1 MTRPAW
7 IVIGA
12 FGLAIALWVGVNM
25 SSGNRGQEAS
35 PGVSL
40 EEAFTRARAERKC
53 VLVDVYTDWCSW
65 CKKMDRETYTNTQVR
80 AMLEKEFL
88 VVKLNAESD
97 AELTFNGSRMTMVE
111 FAQQAGGG
119 QQVAGALE
127 NRDIPAAGAIQADD
141 PGARERAD
149 GAVAVVARAAI
160 AGGRRRI
167 GGAGA
172 DSDAE
177 VTQ

>member
-65 CKKMDRETYTNTQVR
+65 CKKMDEDTYSDSRVINRSAGLACVKVDGDARGDLVARYKVDGYPTVVFLNPDGS
-80 AMLEKEFL
+80 EKHR
-88 VVKLNAESD
+88 VVGYKGPDDFIKDLDYVLGRGPRPAESGG
-97 AELTFNGSRMTMVE
+97 ACA
-111 FAQQAGGG
+111 FALLPL
-119 QQVAGALE
+119 ALV
-127 NRDIPAAGAIQADD
+127 P
-141 PGARERAD
+141 
-149 GAVAVVARAAI
+149 AVVL
-160 AGGRRRI
+160 AGRK
-167 GGAGA
+167 AKA
-172 DSDAE
+172 L
-177 VTQ
+177 

>member
-1 MTRPAW
+1 M
-7 IVIGA
+7 
-12 FGLAIALWVGVNM
+12 
-25 SSGNRGQEAS
+25 
-35 PGVSL
+35 SL

-111 FAQQAGGG
+111 FAQQAGVTGYPTTLFFDSNG
-119 QQVAGALE
+119 RKVVSLPGYMDAPRFARVL
-127 NRDIPAAGAIQADD
+127 DYVSAARYRTTPLDEYL
-141 PGARERAD
+141 ARE
-149 GAVAVVARAAI
+149 I
-160 AGGRRRI
+160 
-167 GGAGA
+167 
-172 DSDAE
+172 
-177 VTQ
+177 